1 LNKKAV
7 WLAAAVSVMAA
18 LFLLLLLL
26 TAAIYIFTQQTR
38 PRTITAEL
46 VRNYYR
52 R

>member
-26 TAAIYIFTQQTR
+26 TAAIYIFIQQTGG
-38 PRTITAEL
+38 PETITAEL
-46 VRNYYR
+46 V
-52 R
+52 